1 MKSIGECRF
10 GWIGLIE
17 VSFLKI
23 NPVIYYTQK
32 GGVVKEERGKSL
44 CRGQELGGGVS
55 GFCGGIEVGERL
67 FCVRELVLA
76 GEGEQLFVFVS

>member
-32 GGVVKEERGKSL
+32 GGVVKEGRGKSL
-44 CRGQELGGGVS
+44 CRAAGVMW
-55 GFCGGIEVGERL
+55 EE
-67 FCVRELVLA
+67 
-76 GEGEQLFVFVS
+76 